1 MNREKFAAVW
11 RAFLHWPGWTSWLK
25 WKGWTAWLHWP
36 VWGRIARWSGWK
48 KLLYPGTGLAVSL
61 SVLSAALLVWVFW
74 FRQSEN
80 PLAYLIYCLAFYS
93 LTVLCALLPGTLK
106 RLSSQVRNA
115 PLAQRYLLDSN
126 QRFRMKLYAGQLIN
140 FLYGL
145 FKLLYGALF
154 ASYWIG
160 ADGAYNLLL
169 GVIQLVVILRRRS
182 DPDPVRQWKTYRF
195 CGGLM
200 LALVVPMA
208 GMVYMAVSLGA
219 HKEYPGYL
227 IFLTALFVFCKLP
240 NAFLRVAKDRRHA
253 VPVDSAVRLLK
264 LSQALFSLFSLQA
277 AMLFQFGESS
287 SFSVLMNNLTGCAVC
302 LLVAGMGIYMLRRG
316 KRDMIRTLQE
326 NDHA

>member
-1 MNREKFAAVW
+1 MSKEKFTAAW
-11 RAFLHWPGWTSWLK
+11 HAFLRWP
-25 WKGWTAWLHWP
+25 GWTAWLRWTG
-36 VWGRIARWSGWK
+36 WGRIAHWSGWK
-48 KLLYPGTGLAVSL
+48 KLLYPGTRLAVSL

-74 FRQSEN
+74 FSQSEN

-93 LTVLCALLPGTLK
+93 LTVVCALLPGALK
-106 RLSSQVRNA
+106 RLSSRVRRA

-126 QRFRMKLYAGQLIN
+126 QRFRLKLYAGQLVS

-145 FKLLYGALF
+145 FKLLYGTLS
-154 ASYWIG
+154 ASAWIG
-160 ADGAYNLLL
+160 ADGAYNLVL
-169 GVIQLVVILRRRS
+169 GVIQLAVILRRRS
-182 DPDPVRQWKTYRF
+182 DPDSVRQWKTYRF

-200 LALVVPMA
+200 LVLVVPMA

-240 NAFLRVAKDRRHA
+240 SAFLKVAKDRRHA

-277 AMLFQFGESS
+277 AMLFQFGESG
-287 SFSVLMNNLTGCAVC
+287 SFSVLMNTLTGSAVC

-316 KRDMIRTLQE
+316 KRDMIRNIQE
-326 NDHA
+326 NGHA